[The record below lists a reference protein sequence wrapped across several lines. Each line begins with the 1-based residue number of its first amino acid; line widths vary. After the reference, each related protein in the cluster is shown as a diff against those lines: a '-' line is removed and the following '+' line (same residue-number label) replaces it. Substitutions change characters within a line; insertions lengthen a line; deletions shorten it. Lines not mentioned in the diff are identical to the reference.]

1 MRERDR
7 EMASARAHDNHKETM
22 HRNHKEP
29 KQQKR
34 ATLLRRLQRITDE
47 LRANNANDT
56 PLDGIPDGYVSC
68 AQACAML
75 RISGSVLRRHIDKGH
90 ISTSSKGWRVYCSVD
105 DIRAEIVRQ
114 HERKQAEQNKNA
126 SECPV

>member
-1 MRERDR
+1 MR
-7 EMASARAHDNHKETM
+7 S
-22 HRNHKEP
+22 KEP

-34 ATLLRRLQRITDE
+34 VILIQRLQKLTAE
-47 LRANNANDT
+47 LWANNANDT

-75 RISGSVLRRHIDKGH
+75 RISDSVLRRHIDKGH
-90 ISTSSKGWRVYCSVD
+90 IRVNAQGWRVYCSID

-114 HERKQAEQNKNA
+114 HERKKAAQTQNEQNA